1 MRNGYQWARAD
12 AAPMP
17 PETMV
22 TRSALA
28 KELARRAKLYA
39 EAVAES
45 EKASEARM
53 KLDAG
58 SSRARI
64 TTANARWSTK
74 AEHRDHCERN
84 LIIALEAAGLA
95 PAGGENDHG

>member
-1 MRNGYQWARAD
+1 MRNGYQWARPD

-17 PETMV
+17 EETQSS
-22 TRSALA
+22 RSALA
-28 KELARRAKLYA
+28 RELARRARLWA
-39 EAVAES
+39 DAVAES

-53 KLDAG
+53 KLDPG

-74 AEHRDHCERN
+74 AEHRDHCEAN
-84 LIIALEAAGLA
+84 LIVALETAGFIDGDTA
-95 PAGGENDHG
+95 